1 MEAQLLDG
9 KLRQFWAV
17 VMVTRAVAAM
27 SAPRRRRLATQN
39 IMKIR
44 KATTL
49 KSTVAVTR
57 FKRGNSTRPKKQKLE
72 FSFSSLLNGFG
83 EFLFHFFLQNE
94 FVQENSKELPML
106 KISTAIRKMM
116 RLKSRS

>member
-1 MEAQLLDG
+1 M
-9 KLRQFWAV
+9 
-17 VMVTRAVAAM
+17 
-27 SAPRRRRLATQN
+27 
-39 IMKIR
+39 
-44 KATTL
+44 
-49 KSTVAVTR
+49 AVTR

-83 EFLFHFFLQNE
+83 EFVISIFFLQNE